1 MRFSYLFATWVL
13 CLGLMNDGSEGYP
26 VADGLVLAEGACFVF
41 GHAHGAEL
49 AMCVLQ
55 RGRGPMTRP

>member
-26 VADGLVLAEGACFVF
+26 VAAGGLVLAEGVCQ
-41 GHAHGAEL
+41 GL
-49 AMCVLQ
+49 LWWSY
-55 RGRGPMTRP
+55 